1 MRVVRWLCL
10 GVLVVSLFPL
20 VSLFASRAA
29 HAKPAQ
35 KKPPGDVLPPQE
47 PSEPA
52 LDVATVKDK
61 LVVLHDGK
69 KHYLALVPFAESW
82 DHVYYGDGKTFH
94 QQRIAGYGAS
104 GKESFDLTFWEP
116 RVKARWMASIDFKGG
131 KYTVQCDTRKTE
143 LTPLPE
149 TEAAVIIG
157 AASFHKP
164 LWRHR
169 AFALARDDRGTYF
182 YVDRQ
187 REPEDSLNFRL
198 FSGPRGSLKPLK
210 MVNVVSD
217 SEGQIFSTKTG
228 DLRLVLDRKEAAWV
242 KGKARTTLV
251 PLPIE
256 DNAQLI
262 YTDLGA
268 YVGQRL
274 GTPCDDL

>member
-1 MRVVRWLCL
+1 MLRRWLPQ
-10 GVLVVSLFPL
+10 LVAAFALLPL
-20 VSLFASRAA
+20 LAPSSAG
-29 HAKPAQ
+29 AKPA
-35 KKPPGDVLPPQE
+35 K
-47 PSEPA
+47 EPA
-52 LDVATVKDK
+52 PAQGAPEAVDIAPVKDK
-61 LVVLHDGK
+61 LKILHDGK
-69 KHYLALVPFAESW
+69 KHYLALVPFDDSGWAN
-82 DHVYYGDGKTFH
+82 VYYGDGKTFH
-94 QQRIAGYGAS
+94 ALRVIGSGAS
-104 GKESFDLTFWEP
+104 GRESFDLTFWEP
-116 RVKARWMASIDFKGG
+116 RVKARWQAGVQFKSG
-131 KYTVQCDTRKTE
+131 KYEVQCDTRKTE
-143 LTPLPE
+143 LQPLPDA
-149 TEAAVIIG
+149 EAAAMIG
-157 AASFHKP
+157 GATFQKP

-169 AFALARDDRGTYF
+169 AFALARDDKGTYY

-198 FSGPRGSLKPLK
+198 YSGPRGSLKPLK

-217 SEGQIFSTKTG
+217 SEGQIFSTKAG

-268 YVGQRL
+268 YTGQRL